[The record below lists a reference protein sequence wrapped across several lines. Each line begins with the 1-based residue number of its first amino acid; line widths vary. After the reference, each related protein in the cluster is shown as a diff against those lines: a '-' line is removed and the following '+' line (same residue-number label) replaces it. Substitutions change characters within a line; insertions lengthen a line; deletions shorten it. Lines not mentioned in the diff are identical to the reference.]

1 MSKIRDLINK
11 DIAQNPYLE
20 EEYRKEGIRLDIA
33 VKVMQLRES
42 QHMTQKEFAEK
53 TGKIQ
58 SVIVRIENGNSNVT
72 VQTLDEL
79 EKKRGKELVIGF
91 K

>member
-33 VKVMQLRES
+33 VKDMQLRES
-42 QHMTQKEFAEK
+42 QHLIQK
-53 TGKIQ
+53 
-58 SVIVRIENGNSNVT
+58 
-72 VQTLDEL
+72 
-79 EKKRGKELVIGF
+79 
-91 K
+91 